1 MESRLS
7 SRWTLQLLQGEPSIN
22 LKSWRRLEPVSRCHS
37 TCATTR
43 WQERRERFWALPKCG
58 SRSSFPPHLGR
69 AKPLHRRG
77 YSTFR
82 DPESAAFQFNPPSA
96 RPLSDITIVALE
108 QVISMPLATRHLS
121 DLGARVIKIERP
133 GSGDFVRHHDNRV
146 RGKLCSHFV
155 WINRNKE
162 SLALDIKDPKDMEI
176 LRKLVCEKAD
186 VFVQNLRPGDAE
198 KMGLGYE
205 DMKRTM
211 NEAYPGENRG
221 DGLIYASISGYGSN
235 GPYAHKKAYD
245 LLIQAE
251 AGLLSITGTEGEMAK
266 VGCSIADIAAG
277 IYAYSSIMAAIM
289 QRQKTGRGCVIDV
302 SMLESLVEWMGFP
315 LYYAF
320 EGQPGP
326 KRAGASHAS
335 IYPYGPFSTGV
346 GPDGKE
352 NAKVMLGV
360 QNEREWKILATEV
373 LQREDLT
380 TNPKFKNTASRSDN
394 RAELEAIISGIFA
407 SWDGGAEE
415 VVKRLDSAG
424 IANAKVN
431 DMQGVWEHEQLEA
444 RGRFRQVDTEV
455 GPVKSFLPP
464 GMSSE
469 VEARME
475 RIPTIGEHND
485 RIFKELGVTRR

>member
-1 MESRLS
+1 METNSFSLRLLRLSKQQSTFTRSSWSTVESRCRYYSTRITS
-7 SRWTLQLLQGEPSIN
+7 SRRGQCRLSWPQPRARQKAICASSSIQITQFR
-22 LKSWRRLEPVSRCHS
+22 SYSSGS
-37 TCATTR
+37 TPDS
-43 WQERRERFWALPKCG
+43 E
-58 SRSSFPPHLGR
+58 
-69 AKPLHRRG
+69 
-77 YSTFR
+77 
-82 DPESAAFQFNPPSA
+82 AFQFNPPTA

-133 GSGDFVRHHDNRV
+133 GSGDFVRHHDKRI

-162 SLALDIKDPKDMEI
+162 SLALDIKDPKDMDV

-205 DMKRTM
+205 DMKRMM
-211 NEAYPGENRG
+211 NDAYPGEKRG
-221 DGLIYASISGYGSN
+221 DRLIYASISGYGSN

-266 VGCSIADIAAG
+266 VGCSIADISAG

-289 QRQKTGRGCVIDV
+289 QRHKTGRGCVIDV

-320 EGQPGP
+320 EGQSRP

-335 IYPYGPFSTGV
+335 IYPYGPFSTGMDL
-346 GPDGKE
+346 DGQE
-352 NAKVMLGV
+352 SAKVMLGV
-360 QNEREWKILATEV
+360 QNEREWKVLATDV
-373 LQREDLT
+373 LERKDLT
-380 TNPKFKNTASRSDN
+380 TNPKFKDTSSRSDN

-407 SWDGGAEE
+407 SWGGGAEE
-415 VVKRLDSAG
+415 VVRRLEKSA

-431 DMQGVWEHEQLEA
+431 DMQGVWDHEQLKA
-444 RGRFRQVDTEV
+444 RGRFSEIDSEV
-455 GPVKSFLPP
+455 GPIKSFLPP
-464 GMSSE
+464 GMSSA
-469 VEARME
+469 VEARMD
-475 RIPTIGEHND
+475 RIPTVGEHNEK
-485 RIFKELGVTRR
+485 ILKELDFAKDNR

>member
-1 MESRLS
+1 MGVLQRDLLRLFCRPNSTLRRAEGGAKSCCNIRKYSLKTGSTRNYRIPLSRWNVLS
-7 SRWTLQLLQGEPSIN
+7 SSISHRGAASNRSQSTLNVP
-22 LKSWRRLEPVSRCHS
+22 
-37 TCATTR
+37 
-43 WQERRERFWALPKCG
+43 G
-58 SRSSFPPHLGR
+58 S
-69 AKPLHRRG
+69 
-77 YSTFR
+77 
-82 DPESAAFQFNPPSA
+82 EAFQFNAPSS

-108 QVISMPLATRHLS
+108 QVISMPLATRHLA

-133 GSGDFVRHHDNRV
+133 GTGDFVRHHDKRV

-155 WINRNKE
+155 WTNRNKE
-162 SLALDIKDPKDMEI
+162 SLALDIKEPRDMEV

-205 DMKRTM
+205 DMKAMM
-211 NEAYPGENRG
+211 NAAYPGESRG
-221 DGLIYASISGYGSN
+221 DKLIYASISGYGAN

-245 LLIQAE
+245 LLVQAE
-251 AGLLSITGTEGEMAK
+251 AGLLSITGTRDEMAK

-277 IYAYSSIMAAIM
+277 IYAYSSILGAII

-320 EGQPGP
+320 EGQTAP

-346 GPDGKE
+346 APDGSLG
-352 NAKVMLGV
+352 AQVMLGV
-360 QNEREWKILATEV
+360 QNEREWKILATDV
-373 LQREDLT
+373 LEREDLT
-380 TNPKFKNTASRSDN
+380 TDPKFKDTASRSDN

-407 SWDGGAEE
+407 SWGGGADE
-415 VVKRLDSAG
+415 VVRRLEQAG

-431 DMQGVWEHEQLEA
+431 DMQGVWEHEQLAA
-444 RGRFRQVDTEV
+444 RRRFREVDTEV
-455 GPVKSFLPP
+455 GPIQAFLPP
-464 GMSSE
+464 GMSSDLD
-469 VEARME
+469 ARMDK
-475 RIPTIGEHND
+475 IPAVGEHND
-485 RIFKELGVTRR
+485 QILKELSASKAKI